1 MKRSN
6 ARINPPMVLDFDAEA
21 AEEKALVRLRQ
32 ASASAPGSLFA
43 LRSGG
48 VVLEVVA
55 AVVAVAGTVWATVLL
70 LGSGDVLDSPR
81 PAVAA
86 GVFVVAGLIA
96 LVIAVAGQLLVAQA
110 AVARNTRLMTS
121 ILAEL
126 NHTVT
131 STAVA
136 SRPSVPL
143 VVTAIP
149 DTARAEAV
157 TTA

>member
-55 AVVAVAGTVWATVLL
+55 AVVAVAGTVW
-70 LGSGDVLDSPR
+70 
-81 PAVAA
+81 VAA

>member
-1 MKRSN
+1 
-6 ARINPPMVLDFDAEA
+6 MVLDFDAEA

-55 AVVAVAGTVWATVLL
+55 AVIGVVGTAWAAVLM

-81 PAVAA
+81 PAVAV
-86 GVFVVAGLIA
+86 GVLVVAGLVA
-96 LVIAVAGQLLVAQA
+96 LVVAVAGQLLVAQA

-131 STAVA
+131 STAIA
-136 SRPSVPL
+136 ARPAPSL
-143 VVTAIP
+143 VVTAVP
-149 DTARAEAV
+149 EPTSSSSMAE
-157 TTA
+157 TWS